1 MEKLF
6 FYGLAVVAIVI
17 ALFLL
22 VVGPVQPA
30 AACYS
35 WQAFTCSEG
44 RPTSTLNHLV
54 DTRRTHDAVVA
65 RGITRLRVREVEQH
79 IGSERVF
86 VLGTPEFPYRH
97 WLHAGEK

>member
-6 FYGLAVVAIVI
+6 FYGLAVVAISI
-17 ALFLL
+17 AALL
-22 VVGPVQPA
+22 LLAGPA

-35 WQAFTCSEG
+35 WQVFTCSEG

-54 DTRRTHDAVVA
+54 ETRRTHDAVVA
-65 RGITRLRVREVEQH
+65 RGIARVRIREVEQNV
-79 IGSERVF
+79 GSERVF

-97 WLHAGEK
+97 WLHMGEK

>member
-6 FYGLAVVAIVI
+6 FYGLAVVSISLAVLI
-17 ALFLL
+17 LL
-22 VVGPVQPA
+22 MVEPVK
-30 AACYS
+30 ACYS

-44 RPTSTLNHLV
+44 RPTSTLKHLM
-54 DTRRTHDAVVA
+54 DTRRTNDAVVA
-65 RGITRLRVREVEQH
+65 RGIARVRIREVEQNV
-79 IGSERVF
+79 GSERVF